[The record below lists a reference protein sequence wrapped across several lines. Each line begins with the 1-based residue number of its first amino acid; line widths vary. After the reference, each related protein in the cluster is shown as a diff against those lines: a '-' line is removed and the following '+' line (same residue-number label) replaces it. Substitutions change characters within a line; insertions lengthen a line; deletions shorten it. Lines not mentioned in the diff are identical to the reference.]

1 MYIRNPFLQRTS
13 IYMSFIRYI
22 LQYPN
27 RFRHRLGFGVQSP
40 WAYQFV
46 RDALFE
52 KSRYYAFDHLQG
64 SRADEQLFR
73 IIQWLSPSHVDEYAA
88 SAITHQYITL
98 ANVSAS
104 PSAFHLHYFG
114 ADAQTELS
122 ELLHEKNTDFSSQ
135 DCLVIDGIHST
146 HRSVWEQLLQHPQ
159 VTSTFSLRK
168 RGIAFFDPARQHQNY
183 LL

>member
-1 MYIRNPFLQRTS
+1 
-13 IYMSFIRYI
+13 MSFFRYI

-27 RFRHRLGFGVQSP
+27 RLRHRLGFGVQSP
-40 WAYQFV
+40 WAYEFV

-64 SRADEQLFR
+64 NRADEQLFR
-73 IIQWLSPSHVDEYAA
+73 IIQWLSPSQVHEYAV
-88 SAITHQYITL
+88 SPITHQYISL
-98 ANVSAS
+98 AEVCAS

-114 ADAQTELS
+114 AGAQRELA
-122 ELLHEKNTDFSSQ
+122 EMLQKENAVFSVQ
-135 DCLVIDGIHST
+135 DCLVIDDIHSS
-146 HRSVWEQLLQHPQ
+146 HLLAWEQLLQHPQ

-168 RGIAFFDPARQHQNY
+168 RGIAFFDPARQRQNY

>member
-1 MYIRNPFLQRTS
+1 MTLF
-13 IYMSFIRYI
+13 RYI

-27 RFRHRLGFGVQSP
+27 RLRHRLGFGVQSP
-40 WAYQFV
+40 WAYEFV

-73 IIQWLSPSHVDEYAA
+73 IIRWLSPSQVDEYAA
-88 SAITHQYITL
+88 SPITHQYIAL
-98 ANVSAS
+98 AEVSAS

-114 ADAQTELS
+114 ADAQAELA
-122 ELLHEKNTDFSSQ
+122 EMLQKDKDFFTAQ
-135 DCLVIDGIHST
+135 DCLVIDGIHSS
-146 HRSVWEQLLQHPQ
+146 HLLAWEQLLRHPQ

-168 RGIAFFDPARQHQNY
+168 RGIAFFDPARQRHNY

>member
-1 MYIRNPFLQRTS
+1 
-13 IYMSFIRYI
+13 MSFFRYI

-27 RFRHRLGFGVQSP
+27 RLRHRLGFGIQSP
-40 WAYQFV
+40 WAYEFV

-73 IIQWLSPSHVDEYAA
+73 IIQWLSPSQVEEHAA
-88 SAITHQYITL
+88 SAITHQYIAL
-98 ANVSAS
+98 AQACAS

-114 ADAQTELS
+114 AEAQAELA
-122 ELLHEKNTDFSSQ
+122 ELLHGEKESFSAH
-135 DCLVIDGIHST
+135 DCLVIDGIHSS
-146 HRSVWEQLLQHPQ
+146 HLLAWEQLLQHPQ

-168 RGIAFFDPARQHQNY
+168 RGIAFFDPARQRQNY